1 MSKRLKNYPDPA
13 HILDTYGA
21 DALRLYMIN
30 SPIVRAEGLCFTE
43 EGVVHAA
50 PVAAANAILVLITRT
65 LATLDRLF
73 RRVAEGFTRDGGAT
87 ERMMAARVAYRKGP
101 GRTTDGEEASS
112 CPECGEPKRVRNGP
126 YGEFFGVRRTQRA
139 RGDGQSE
146 KPDCNRRQSKK
157 RRKRVPDAT

>member
-30 SPIVRAEGLCFTE
+30 SPIVRAEDLCFTE

-65 LATLDRLF
+65 LATLDRLGGWPRISRGMAGP
-73 RRVAEGFTRDGGAT
+73 RRG
-87 ERMMAARVAYRKGP
+87 
-101 GRTTDGEEASS
+101 
-112 CPECGEPKRVRNGP
+112 
-126 YGEFFGVRRTQRA
+126 
-139 RGDGQSE
+139 
-146 KPDCNRRQSKK
+146 
-157 RRKRVPDAT
+157 